1 VGLVDLYAIA
11 ASWWLASHRTTTA
24 SHGACSPHRIFL
36 KKCWFNFFK
45 KYEFDFFYINVWL
58 NFF

>member
-1 VGLVDLYAIA
+1 LYAIA

-36 KKCWFNFFK
+36 KK
-45 KYEFDFFYINVWL
+45 NVGSTSL
-58 NFF
+58 KNMNSTFSI